1 MELVGCWPALL
12 LCLVVACGHEDKPV
26 FYLNLFTQAIP
37 GEDPFDGV
45 SKLNVAF
52 EDGSET
58 WTIDGQAGADSFGPL
73 NDGQAHRLRL
83 SGLAAD
89 GQRLSW
95 GFGSPLQLNGRAR
108 KESLFF
114 TSESSAVA
122 HAVPTLI
129 DPLTGLQP
137 TGIPASIEAG
147 PATVYIGYNLHHLYV
162 EIQVADE
169 LVVPNDGDWWEGDL
183 AVVVLDGNGDSQE
196 RERGFD
202 DIAIAAGAARFVE
215 IWKPQSAAGPIIHNF
230 RLTDSGYDVFIAIP
244 LDFLSDNDSPG
255 PDRLMAFGI
264 EILDDD
270 GGAQPATNRWPTD
283 WQPNP
288 AGEPPRSYFA
298 YGAGALAL
306 KTRLLDAG
314 RVGLNQIGF
323 EQGIDDFLDSG
334 AVALQRVPQ
343 AGEDSCDIYALRD
356 GSALL
361 LALSTDDEFYCAQ
374 ERSDGQRPEILEDD
388 SIEVL
393 IGVPASP
400 GDMTTYRALFG
411 LSGATVFDRLDGQPW
426 SPREIYFRIDLNGP
440 SPQNDC
446 QRGAGYTFKV
456 RIPWNEL
463 GFLDEPPAPEALFAF
478 DLVVYDNDRGARS
491 VTAFSPLGPTEE
503 TQALGEL
510 RMFEY

>member
-1 MELVGCWPALL
+1 ML
-12 LCLVVACGHEDKPV
+12 LCLVAACGHNENPI
-26 FYLNLFTQAIP
+26 FHLNLFTQAIP
-37 GEDPFDGV
+37 GEDPLDGV
-45 SKLNVAF
+45 SKIDIALD
-52 EDGSET
+52 DGSHS
-58 WTIDGQAGADSFGPL
+58 WTIDGQASVDSFGPL

-83 SGLAAD
+83 EGTAAD

-95 GFGSPLQLNGRAR
+95 GFGSPLRLNGGAR
-108 KESLFF
+108 KATVFF
-114 TSESSAVA
+114 TGDHSAVA
-122 HAVPTLI
+122 YAVPTLI

-137 TGIPASIEAG
+137 TGIPVSLKVG

-162 EIQVADE
+162 EMQVADE
-169 LVVPNDGDWWEGDL
+169 RVVPNDGDWWDGDL

-196 RERGFD
+196 QERGFD

-230 RLTDSGYDVFIAIP
+230 RPTDSGYDVFIAIP
-244 LDFLSDNDSPG
+244 LASLSDNFSPG
-255 PDRLMAFGI
+255 PDRVMAVGI
-264 EILDDD
+264 EIQDDD
-270 GGAQPATNRWPTD
+270 GVQPVTDCWPAD

-314 RVGLNQIGF
+314 LVGLNEVGF
-323 EQGIDDFLDSG
+323 EKGIDDFLDSG
-334 AVALQRVPQ
+334 AVALHRVPQ
-343 AGEDSCDIYALRD
+343 AGEDGCDLYAVRD

-361 LALSTDDEFYCAQ
+361 LALSTDDEFFCAQ
-374 ERSDGQRPEILEDD
+374 DRSDGQRPEILEDD
-388 SIEVL
+388 AIEVL
-393 IGVPASP
+393 IGVSASP
-400 GDMTTYRALFG
+400 GVVTTYRALFS
-411 LSGATVFDRLDGQPW
+411 LSGATAFDRLDGQPW
-426 SPREIYFRIDLNGP
+426 SPHEIYFRIDLNGP

-446 QRGAGYTFKV
+446 QHGAGYTFKV

-463 GFLDEPPAPEALFAF
+463 GFLDKPPAPEALFAF

-491 VTAFSPLGPTEE
+491 VAAFSPLGPTEE

-510 RMFEY
+510 RMFDY